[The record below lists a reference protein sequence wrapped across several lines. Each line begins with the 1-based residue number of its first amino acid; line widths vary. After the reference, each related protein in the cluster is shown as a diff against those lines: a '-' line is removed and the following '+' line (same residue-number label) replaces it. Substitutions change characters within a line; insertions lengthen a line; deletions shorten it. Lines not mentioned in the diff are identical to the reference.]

1 MSADVAKT
9 RLASKVVI
17 GGTDVTD
24 SQETISTV
32 TGVSIGSVE
41 K

>member
-17 GGTDVTD
+17 GGADVTD